1 MKIKWKISSKK
12 KTKSIMRKSSKGK
25 QLTTTTE
32 TGKTN
37 KEVKIEFK
45 WKINIY

>member
-1 MKIKWKISSKK
+1 LKK
-12 KTKSIMRKSSKGK
+12 KYENKVENIKQEENKKYNEK